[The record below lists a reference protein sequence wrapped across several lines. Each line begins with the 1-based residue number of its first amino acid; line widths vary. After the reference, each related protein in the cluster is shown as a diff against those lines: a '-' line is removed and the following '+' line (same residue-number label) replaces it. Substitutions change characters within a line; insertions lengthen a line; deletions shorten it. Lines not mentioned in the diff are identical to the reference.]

1 MADRARERAV
11 PPARA
16 RRRPERAPRPGR
28 ARAAAGRAAGP
39 RGQASR
45 PSVRRDEAARPAG
58 ARPRARGARPPHG
71 RALRRPRRADPA
83 HPAGGADA
91 DRRPDAADDPVHPP
105 RYPRGDL
112 PGQPHRRHD
121 GRPRV
126 DDQEDRRGRA
136 AAAARPGQRG
146 VRRAVR
152 GDPPDPLGGSPARAA
167 GRGQPAVTPT
177 REGRSIRFLGYAAS
191 VAVVLL
197 LWQYLSSRAVIPL
210 LFPSPLSTL
219 RVGLGLAA
227 KGQLQADLW
236 ASLARILAGFALGS
250 ALGVTGG
257 ILMGS
262 FRPARLFFEPYLQF
276 LRFLPALA
284 WIPAVMLWLGTGER
298 AKIALL
304 AYTTV
309 FIVALNTMVGVT
321 RVPRNQVR
329 AARSFGATRWKI
341 FVLVTIPATVSHM
354 LTGMRLAMGN
364 CFMTVVAAEL
374 VASDSGL

>member
-1 MADRARERAV
+1 
-11 PPARA
+11 
-16 RRRPERAPRPGR
+16 
-28 ARAAAGRAAGP
+28 
-39 RGQASR
+39 
-45 PSVRRDEAARPAG
+45 
-58 ARPRARGARPPHG
+58 
-71 RALRRPRRADPA
+71 
-83 HPAGGADA
+83 
-91 DRRPDAADDPVHPP
+91 
-105 RYPRGDL
+105 
-112 PGQPHRRHD
+112 
-121 GRPRV
+121 
-126 DDQEDRRGRA
+126 
-136 AAAARPGQRG
+136 
-146 VRRAVR
+146 
-152 GDPPDPLGGSPARAA
+152 
-167 GRGQPAVTPT
+167 VTPT
-177 REGRSIRFLGYAAS
+177 GEGRSIRFLGYAAS

-197 LWQYLSSRAVIPL
+197 LWQYLSSRAIIPL

-236 ASLARILAGFALGS
+236 ASLARILVGFALGS

-329 AARSFGATRWKI
+329 AARSFGATRGKI
-341 FVLVTIPATVSHM
+341 FFLVTIPATVSYM
-354 LTGMRLAMGN
+354 LAGMRLAMGN

-374 VASDSGL
+374 VASDSGLGYLIFSSRQWMQTELAFVGIFVLGLLGLTADHVFQATSSWLLWRYDGASRGRPTQ